1 MRSRVL
7 VVEDEPLVAIDIA
20 SVLENFGYE
29 VVGPAGTAAAAL
41 SLLAS
46 EGCDAAI
53 LDIRLG
59 QETSQD
65 VALELAQGG
74 VPFVILPAY
83 SPKEANFPS
92 DAPALAKPLQ
102 KRELLA
108 ELQRDDREV
117 KRCR

>member
-1 MRSRVL
+1 MPSRIL
-7 VVEDEPLVAIDIA
+7 IVEDEPLVAIDIA
-20 SVLENFGYE
+20 SVLENFGYQI
-29 VVGPAGTAAAAL
+29 VGPAGTAAAAL

-74 VPFVILPAY
+74 IPFVILSGY

-92 DAPALAKPLQ
+92 EAAALAKPFQPQ
-102 KRELLA
+102 KLLA
-108 ELQRDDREV
+108 ELQRCLPPE
-117 KRCR
+117 

>member
-1 MRSRVL
+1 MASRIL
-7 VVEDEPLVAIDIA
+7 IVEDEPLVAIDIA
-20 SVLENFGYE
+20 SILKNFGYQ

-65 VALELAQGG
+65 VALELAHGG
-74 VPFVILPAY
+74 IPFVILSAY
-83 SPKEANFPS
+83 SAKEANFPS
-92 DAPALAKPLQ
+92 DAPALTKPLQ
-102 KRELLA
+102 ARKLLA
-108 ELQRDDREV
+108 ELQRCLRSE
-117 KRCR
+117 

>member
-1 MRSRVL
+1 MPSRIL
-7 VVEDEPLVAIDIA
+7 IVEDEPLVAIDIA
-20 SVLENFGYE
+20 SVLEDFGYQ

-41 SLLAS
+41 SLLAR

-65 VALELAQGG
+65 VALELAHGG
-74 VPFVILPAY
+74 IPFVILSAY

-102 KRELLA
+102 PQKLLA
-108 ELQRDDREV
+108 ELQRCLLPE
-117 KRCR
+117 